1 MTTQPTQ
8 VPLTPTSGEAP
19 SAVASAAAVPVLQV
33 HDLTRHYEVSR
44 GPLRPKAMVR
54 ALNGVSFEL
63 HRGKTLAVVGE
74 SGCGKS
80 TLARQ
85 LTLIEQPS
93 SGSILFDGVD
103 VSHAAASDRQ
113 ALRRKV
119 QMVFQNPY
127 ASLNPRQKIG
137 RQLAEPLVINTN
149 MSGSER
155 DARVADMLTT
165 VGLRPEYAR
174 RYPHMFSG
182 GQRQRIAIARAM
194 MLKPDILVADEPT
207 SALDVSIQA
216 QVLNL
221 FMDLQQ
227 ELHTAYV
234 FISHNLAVVQ
244 HVADDVMVMYL
255 GRAVETG
262 SKTAIYAQPLHPYT
276 KALLSASPSIH
287 ASERRKVIRIQG
299 ELPNPLNP
307 PSGCAFHKR
316 CPHAQEQCR
325 EQVPKLRPL
334 QGRMVA
340 CHRAEEIA

>member
-1 MTTQPTQ
+1 MNVLDTGSAGATVVADGSPAFYEQPI
-8 VPLTPTSGEAP
+8 
-19 SAVASAAAVPVLQV
+19 LQV
-33 HDLTRHYEVSR
+33 RNLTRHYEVSQ
-44 GPLRPKAMVR
+44 GLLRPKGIVR
-54 ALNGVSFEL
+54 ALNGVGFDL

-93 SGSILFDGVD
+93 DGHIILDGVD
-103 VSHAAASDRQ
+103 VARARGAEHQ

-127 ASLNPRQKIG
+127 ASLNPRQKIA
-137 RQLAEPLVINTN
+137 RQLEEPLVINTRQPAT
-149 MSGSER
+149 ER
-155 DARVADMLTT
+155 EARVTEMLAV
-165 VGLRPEYAR
+165 VGLRPEYAH

-227 ELHTAYV
+227 ELQTAYV

-262 SKTAIYAQPLHPYT
+262 PKKTIFSRPLHPYT
-276 KALLSASPSIH
+276 SALLSASPSLH
-287 ASERRKVIRIQG
+287 TRNRREVIRIQG
-299 ELPNPLNP
+299 EPPNPLHP
-307 PSGCAFHKR
+307 PGGCAFHKR
-316 CPHAQEQCR
+316 CPHAVEQCR
-325 EQVPKLRPL
+325 QATPELRL
-334 QGRMVA
+334 LEGRQVA
-340 CHRAEEIA
+340 CHRAEAIG

>member
-1 MTTQPTQ
+1 MNVLDTGSAGATVVADGSPAFYEQPI
-8 VPLTPTSGEAP
+8 
-19 SAVASAAAVPVLQV
+19 LQV
-33 HDLTRHYEVSR
+33 RNLTRHYEVSQ
-44 GPLRPKAMVR
+44 GLLRPKGIVR
-54 ALNGVSFEL
+54 ALNGVGFDL

-93 SGSILFDGVD
+93 DGHIILDGVD
-103 VSHAAASDRQ
+103 VARARGAEHQ

-127 ASLNPRQKIG
+127 ASLNPRQKIA
-137 RQLAEPLVINTN
+137 RQLEEPLVINTRQPAT
-149 MSGSER
+149 ER
-155 DARVADMLTT
+155 EARVTEMLAV
-165 VGLRPEYAR
+165 VGLRPEYAH

-182 GQRQRIAIARAM
+182 GQRQRIAIALAM

-227 ELHTAYV
+227 ELQTAYV

-262 SKTAIYAQPLHPYT
+262 PKKTIFSRPLHPYT
-276 KALLSASPSIH
+276 RALLSASPSLH
-287 ASERRKVIRIQG
+287 TRNRREVIRIQG
-299 ELPNPLNP
+299 EPPNPLHP
-307 PSGCAFHKR
+307 PGGCAFHKR
-316 CPHAQEQCR
+316 CPHAVEQCR
-325 EQVPKLRPL
+325 QATPELRL
-334 QGRMVA
+334 LEGRQVA
-340 CHRAEEIA
+340 CHRAEAIG

>member
-1 MTTQPTQ
+1 MNVLDTGSAGATVVADGSPAFCEQPI
-8 VPLTPTSGEAP
+8 
-19 SAVASAAAVPVLQV
+19 LQV
-33 HDLTRHYEVSR
+33 RNLTWHYEVSQ
-44 GPLRPKAMVR
+44 GLLRPKGIVR
-54 ALNGVSFEL
+54 ALNGVGFDL

-93 SGSILFDGVD
+93 DGHIILDGVD
-103 VSHAAASDRQ
+103 VARARGAEHQ

-127 ASLNPRQKIG
+127 ASLNPRQKIA
-137 RQLAEPLVINTN
+137 RQLEEPLVINTRQPAT
-149 MSGSER
+149 ER
-155 DARVADMLTT
+155 EARVTEMLAV
-165 VGLRPEYAR
+165 VGLRPEYAH

-227 ELHTAYV
+227 ELQTAYV

-262 SKTAIYAQPLHPYT
+262 PKKTIFSRPLHPYT
-276 KALLSASPSIH
+276 RALLSASPSLH
-287 ASERRKVIRIQG
+287 TRNRREVIRIQG
-299 ELPNPLNP
+299 EPPNPLHP
-307 PSGCAFHKR
+307 PGGCAFHKR
-316 CPHAQEQCR
+316 CPHAVEQCR
-325 EQVPKLRPL
+325 QATPELRL
-334 QGRMVA
+334 LEGRQVA
-340 CHRAEEIA
+340 CHRAEAIG

>member
-1 MTTQPTQ
+1 MNSNLKLAPK
-8 VPLTPTSGEAP
+8 TS
-19 SAVASAAAVPVLQV
+19 
-33 HDLTRHYEVSR
+33 EVWVMKKIAII
-44 GPLRPKAMVR
+44 GNA
-54 ALNGVSFEL
+54 G
-63 HRGKTLAVVGE
+63 G
-74 SGCGKS
+74 GKS
-80 TLARQ
+80 TLARH

-93 SGSILFDGVD
+93 GGSILFDGVD
-103 VSHAAASDRQ
+103 VSRAAANDRQ

-155 DARVADMLTT
+155 DARVAEMLST

-262 SKTAIYAQPLHPYT
+262 PKTAIYAQPLHPYT

-287 ASERRKVIRIQG
+287 ASERRKTIRIQG

-325 EQVPKLRPL
+325 EQVPELRPL

-340 CHRAEEIA
+340 CHRAEEIG

>member
-1 MTTQPTQ
+1 
-8 VPLTPTSGEAP
+8 
-19 SAVASAAAVPVLQV
+19 
-33 HDLTRHYEVSR
+33 
-44 GPLRPKAMVR
+44 VR
-54 ALNGVSFEL
+54 ALNGVGFDL

-93 SGSILFDGVD
+93 DGHIILNGVD
-103 VSHAAASDRQ
+103 VARARGAEHQ

-127 ASLNPRQKIG
+127 ASLNPRQKIA
-137 RQLAEPLVINTN
+137 RQLEEPLVINTRQPAT
-149 MSGSER
+149 ER
-155 DARVADMLTT
+155 EARVTEMLAV
-165 VGLRPEYAR
+165 VGLRPEYAH

-194 MLKPDILVADEPT
+194 MLKPDILLADEPT

-227 ELHTAYV
+227 ELQTAYV

-262 SKTAIYAQPLHPYT
+262 PKKTIFSRPLHPYT
-276 KALLSASPSIH
+276 SALLSASPSLH
-287 ASERRKVIRIQG
+287 TRNRREVIRIQG
-299 ELPNPLNP
+299 EPPNPLHP
-307 PSGCAFHKR
+307 PGGCAFHKR
-316 CPHAQEQCR
+316 CPHAVEQCR
-325 EQVPKLRPL
+325 QATPELRL
-334 QGRMVA
+334 LEGRQVA
-340 CHRAEEIA
+340 CHRAEAIG

>member
-1 MTTQPTQ
+1 MNVLDTGSAGATVVADGSPAFCEQPI
-8 VPLTPTSGEAP
+8 
-19 SAVASAAAVPVLQV
+19 LQV
-33 HDLTRHYEVSR
+33 RNLTRHYEVSQ
-44 GPLRPKAMVR
+44 GLLRPKGIVR
-54 ALNGVSFEL
+54 ALNGVGFDL

-93 SGSILFDGVD
+93 DGHIILDGVD
-103 VSHAAASDRQ
+103 VARARGAEHQ

-127 ASLNPRQKIG
+127 ASLNPRQKIA
-137 RQLAEPLVINTN
+137 RQLEEPLVINTRQPAT
-149 MSGSER
+149 ER
-155 DARVADMLTT
+155 EARVTEMLAV
-165 VGLRPEYAR
+165 VGLRPEYAH

-182 GQRQRIAIARAM
+182 GQRQSIAIARAM

-227 ELHTAYV
+227 ELQTAYV

-262 SKTAIYAQPLHPYT
+262 PKKTIFSRPLHPYT
-276 KALLSASPSIH
+276 SALLSASPSLH
-287 ASERRKVIRIQG
+287 TRNRREVIRIQG
-299 ELPNPLNP
+299 EPPNPLHP
-307 PSGCAFHKR
+307 PGGCAFHKR
-316 CPHAQEQCR
+316 CPHAVEQCR
-325 EQVPKLRPL
+325 QAIPELRL
-334 QGRMVA
+334 LEGRQVA
-340 CHRAEEIA
+340 CHRAEAIG

>member
-1 MTTQPTQ
+1 MNVLDTGSAGATVVADGSPAFCEQPI
-8 VPLTPTSGEAP
+8 
-19 SAVASAAAVPVLQV
+19 LQV
-33 HDLTRHYEVSR
+33 RNLTRHYEVSQ
-44 GPLRPKAMVR
+44 GLLRPKGIVR
-54 ALNGVSFEL
+54 ALNGVGFDL

-93 SGSILFDGVD
+93 DGHIILDGVD
-103 VSHAAASDRQ
+103 VARARGAEHQ

-127 ASLNPRQKIG
+127 ASLNPRQKIA
-137 RQLAEPLVINTN
+137 RQLEEPLVINTRQPAT
-149 MSGSER
+149 ER
-155 DARVADMLTT
+155 EARVTEMLAV
-165 VGLRPEYAR
+165 VGLRPEYAH

-227 ELHTAYV
+227 ELQTAYV

-262 SKTAIYAQPLHPYT
+262 PKKTIFSRPLHPYT
-276 KALLSASPSIH
+276 SALLSASPSLH
-287 ASERRKVIRIQG
+287 TRNRREVIRIQG
-299 ELPNPLNP
+299 EPPNPLHP
-307 PSGCAFHKR
+307 PGGCAFHKR
-316 CPHAQEQCR
+316 CPHAVEQCR
-325 EQVPKLRPL
+325 QATPELRL
-334 QGRMVA
+334 LEGRQVA
-340 CHRAEEIA
+340 CHRAEAIG

>member
-1 MTTQPTQ
+1 MNVLDTGSAGATVVADGSPAFCEQPI
-8 VPLTPTSGEAP
+8 
-19 SAVASAAAVPVLQV
+19 LQV
-33 HDLTRHYEVSR
+33 RNLTRHYEVSQ
-44 GPLRPKAMVR
+44 GLLRPKGIVR
-54 ALNGVSFEL
+54 ALNGVGFDL

-93 SGSILFDGVD
+93 DGHIILDGVD
-103 VSHAAASDRQ
+103 VARARGAEHQ

-127 ASLNPRQKIG
+127 ASLNPRQKIA
-137 RQLAEPLVINTN
+137 RQLEEPLVINTRQPAT
-149 MSGSER
+149 ER
-155 DARVADMLTT
+155 EARVTEMLAV
-165 VGLRPEYAR
+165 VGLRPEYAH

-182 GQRQRIAIARAM
+182 GQHQRIAIARAM

-227 ELHTAYV
+227 ELQTAYV

-262 SKTAIYAQPLHPYT
+262 PKKTIFSRPLHPYT
-276 KALLSASPSIH
+276 SALLSASPSLH
-287 ASERRKVIRIQG
+287 TRNRREVIRIQG
-299 ELPNPLNP
+299 EPPNPLHP
-307 PSGCAFHKR
+307 PGGCAFHKR
-316 CPHAQEQCR
+316 CPHAVEQCR
-325 EQVPKLRPL
+325 QATPELRL
-334 QGRMVA
+334 LEGRQVA
-340 CHRAEEIA
+340 CHRAEAIG